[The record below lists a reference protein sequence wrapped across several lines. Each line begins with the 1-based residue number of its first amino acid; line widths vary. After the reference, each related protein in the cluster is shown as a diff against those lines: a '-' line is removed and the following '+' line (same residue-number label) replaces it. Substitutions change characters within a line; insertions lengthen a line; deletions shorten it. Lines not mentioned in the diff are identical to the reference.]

1 MPVAGSAGP
10 ELNYWSTSAAR
21 TEATYGGIAVLISK
35 LEDTEKEV
43 PVYYYIYDENNNFVE
58 LKQETYTPDDK
69 GFIPSTDYG
78 IPIADESLSFTDSQL
93 TDSSGN
99 PGYYYCDDDP
109 ALRPKVIDSKGTSD
123 EYEWRNPKTITEP
136 LNVGTRP

>member
-58 LKQETYTPDDK
+58 LKQE
-69 GFIPSTDYG
+69 IH
-78 IPIADESLSFTDSQL
+78 SF
-93 TDSSGN
+93 N
-99 PGYYYCDDDP
+99 R
-109 ALRPKVIDSKGTSD
+109 LRYP
-123 EYEWRNPKTITEP
+123 P
-136 LNVGTRP
+136 LLMNLFLLQIVS

>member
-1 MPVAGSAGP
+1 M
-10 ELNYWSTSAAR
+10 
-21 TEATYGGIAVLISK
+21 
-35 LEDTEKEV
+35 EDTEKEV
-43 PVYYYIYDENNNFVE
+43 PVYYIYDENNNFVE

-78 IPIADESLSFTDSQL
+78 IPIADESFSFTDSQL

-99 PGYYYCDDDP
+99 PGYYYCDEDH

-123 EYEWRNPKTITEP
+123 EYEWKNPKAMGARSIA
-136 LNVGTRP
+136 N